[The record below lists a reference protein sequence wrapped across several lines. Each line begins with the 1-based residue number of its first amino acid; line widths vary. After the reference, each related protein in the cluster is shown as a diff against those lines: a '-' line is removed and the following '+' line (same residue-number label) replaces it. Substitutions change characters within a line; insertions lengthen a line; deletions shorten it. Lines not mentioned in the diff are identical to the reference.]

1 MEKKMNILLWT
12 LQILLALWNVIGGI
26 FTFSNYEEIKGAMA
40 TNLPKSVWMIIAVL
54 QVLFALGLIV
64 PGAFKVMPNL
74 TPISAVY
81 LSLNALAGCMLFAQY
96 SGLGILWGVIPA
108 ILCAFI
114 AYGRFVLMPF

>member
-1 MEKKMNILLWT
+1 MNILLWT

-26 FTFSNYEEIKGAMA
+26 FTFSNYDKIKGAMA
-40 TNLPKSVWMIIAVL
+40 TNLPKSVWMTIAVL

-64 PGAFKVMPNL
+64 PGAFRVMPNL

-81 LSLNALAGCMLFAQY
+81 LGLNALTGCVLFAQY
-96 SGLGILWGVIPA
+96 SGFPGMLWGVIPA